1 MPVTQDQIDRAVEIA
16 RRHGATRVLLFG
28 SAVDHPETA
37 RDLDLAV
44 DGVDGWEFF
53 GMAAEIDRALCIPV
67 DVIPLDADTPFTRHI
82 RKRSRVL
89 YEHEP
94 V

>member
-16 RRHGATRVLLFG
+16 RRYGATRVLLFG

-44 DGVDGWEFF
+44 GGVDGWEFLR
-53 GMAAEIDRALCIPV
+53 MSAEIERTVMVPL
-67 DVIPLDADTPFTRHI
+67 DVVPLDAESWFTNRI
-82 RKRSRVL
+82 NERGQVL
-89 YEHEP
+89 YERP
-94 V
+94 